1 MKALQDKL
9 LEKEE
14 ENYAAIVTLKEENT
28 KLTRQIKSA
37 KQSNPDTEKE
47 VARLSVENEILK
59 KQLEEAKASPMKP

>member
-14 ENYAAIVTLKEENT
+14 ENYAAIVTLKEENS
-28 KLTRQIKSA
+28 KLSRQIKSA
-37 KQSNPDTEKE
+37 KQNNPDTEKE